1 MGVSSG
7 KSRVADLAFQ
17 VFARALHPDWFLTRA
32 HRRVGREGW
41 QADARIVEGGH
52 VLHWA
57 CGPIRLTEILGDSR
71 ALLPERGLLLPSPV
85 KQERSTSLRP
95 GEPLEYHACFEA
107 ERLDREVFYHV
118 CDELALDGASAKGGL
133 FHRFAPGNRLAP
145 PAVSRIHIEARARGL
160 TVHTFHTFPDECA
173 IVRTQSLFEVRV
185 PVPR

>member
-32 HRRVGREGW
+32 HRRVVRDGW

-71 ALLPERGLLLPSPV
+71 ALLPERGLLYHSPV
-85 KQERSTSLRP
+85 KQERSASLR
-95 GEPLEYHACFEA
+95 
-107 ERLDREVFYHV
+107 
-118 CDELALDGASAKGGL
+118 ASSG
-133 FHRFAPGNRLAP
+133 RFAASSRSRKLCATDSFGS
-145 PAVSRIHIEARARGL
+145 VSPSSRWI
-160 TVHTFHTFPDECA
+160 TFSCS
-173 IVRTQSLFEVRV
+173 RR
-185 PVPR
+185 